1 MLILGMHHHERI
13 IIEPLPDLDPNL
25 TVAELFA
32 DGPIIITPME
42 GQGRTGYR
50 RVGIASTPL
59 LRIMREPLEA
69 RYAEREDR

>member
-13 IIEPLPDLDPNL
+13 IIEPRPNLDLNL

-42 GQGRTGYR
+42 GQGQTGYR

-69 RYAEREDR
+69 KCAEPDDR